1 MAIKISELNEL
12 TELTIADV
20 FPIVDNN
27 ETKKTSIDTLTKY
40 ITSKITVLTTKVVDN
55 VSAVTEENILYLVPN
70 STSGDNKYDEYMLI
84 NDSKED
90 DMIIK
95 EMLING
101 SPELI
106 GSQTIDL
113 SDYPTTEEMNTAISN
128 AIGGALNGTY

>member
-12 TELTIADV
+12 TELTITDV

-84 NDSKED
+84 N
-90 DMIIK
+90 
-95 EMLING
+95 G

-113 SDYPTTEEMNTAISN
+113 SNYPTTEEMYAAISN

>member
-12 TELTIADV
+12 TELTISDV

-55 VSAVTEENILYLVPN
+55 VSAVTEENILYLVSN
-70 STSGDNKYDEYMLI
+70 STSGDNKYDEY
-84 NDSKED
+84 
-90 DMIIK
+90 
-95 EMLING
+95 MLING

-113 SDYPTTEEMNTAISN
+113 SDYSTTEEMNAAISN

>member
-12 TELTIADV
+12 KELTTTDV

-27 ETKKTSIDTLTKY
+27 ETKKTSIDTLTQY
-40 ITSKITVLTTKVVDN
+40 ITSKITILTTKVVDN

-70 STSGDNKYDEYMLI
+70 STSSDNKYDEY
-84 NDSKED
+84 
-90 DMIIK
+90 
-95 EMLING
+95 MLING

-113 SDYPTTEEMNTAISN
+113 SDYPTTEEMNTAIAN

>member
-20 FPIVDNN
+20 FPIVNDN

-40 ITSKITVLTTKVVDN
+40 ITSKITVLTTKVVSSESD
-55 VSAVTEENILYLVPN
+55 VTEENILYLVPN
-70 STSGDNKYDEYMLI
+70 NTSGDNKYDEY
-84 NDSKED
+84 
-90 DMIIK
+90 
-95 EMLING
+95 MLING

-113 SDYPTTEEMNTAISN
+113 SDYPTTEEMNTAIST

>member
-12 TELTIADV
+12 KELTTTDV
-20 FPIVDNN
+20 FPIVNSN
-27 ETKKTSIDTLTKY
+27 ETKKTSIDTLTQY
-40 ITSKITVLTTKVVDN
+40 ITSKITILTTKVVDN
-55 VSAVTEENILYLVPN
+55 VSAVTKENILYLVPN
-70 STSGDNKYDEYMLI
+70 STSGNNKYDEYMLI
-84 NDSKED
+84 ND
-90 DMIIK
+90 
-95 EMLING
+95 

>member
-70 STSGDNKYDEYMLI
+70 STSADNKYDEY
-84 NDSKED
+84 
-90 DMIIK
+90 
-95 EMLING
+95 MLING

-113 SDYPTTEEMNTAISN
+113 SNYPTTEEMNTAISN
-128 AIGGALNGTY
+128 AIGGASNGTY

>member
-55 VSAVTEENILYLVPN
+55 VSAVTEENILYLVSN
-70 STSGDNKYDEYMLI
+70 STSGDNKYDEY
-84 NDSKED
+84 
-90 DMIIK
+90 
-95 EMLING
+95 MLING

-113 SDYPTTEEMNTAISN
+113 SDYSTTEEMNAAISN

>member
-12 TELTIADV
+12 TELTITDV
-20 FPIVDNN
+20 FPIVNNN

-40 ITSKITVLTTKVVDN
+40 ITSKITILTTKVVDN
-55 VSAVTEENILYLVPN
+55 LSAVTEENILYLVPN
-70 STSGDNKYDEYMLI
+70 NTTGDNKYNEY
-84 NDSKED
+84 
-90 DMIIK
+90 
-95 EMLING
+95 MLING

-113 SDYPTTEEMNTAISN
+113 SNYPTTEEMNTAISN

>member
-84 NDSKED
+84 N
-90 DMIIK
+90 
-95 EMLING
+95 G

-113 SDYPTTEEMNTAISN
+113 SNYPTTEEMNTAISN
-128 AIGGALNGTY
+128 AIGGASNGTY

>member
-12 TELTIADV
+12 TELAIADV

-84 NDSKED
+84 N
-90 DMIIK
+90 
-95 EMLING
+95 G

-113 SDYPTTEEMNTAISN
+113 SNYPTTEEMNAAISN